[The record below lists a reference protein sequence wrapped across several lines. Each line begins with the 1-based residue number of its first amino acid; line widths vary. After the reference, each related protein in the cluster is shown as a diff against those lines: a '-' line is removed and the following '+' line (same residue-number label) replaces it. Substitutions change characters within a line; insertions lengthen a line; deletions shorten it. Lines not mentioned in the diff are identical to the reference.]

1 VNGTVSGGTVGGLSL
16 IGVASRSGRRASS
29 FTVSGTATVQTT
41 FYPMGWF
48 GEGQSASGTA
58 RILGD
63 VEYAATNK
71 SSNVFYGLVNN
82 DWTGVASVTDVTVA
96 PPYAW
101 RP

>member
-1 VNGTVSGGTVGGLSL
+1 MSGS
-16 IGVASRSGRRASS
+16 
-29 FTVSGTATVQTT
+29 ATVQTT

-48 GEGQSASGTA
+48 GSGQSPSGTA

-63 VEYAATNK
+63 VEYVATNK
-71 SSNVFYGLVNN
+71 SSNTFYGLVSN
-82 DWTGVASVTDVTVA
+82 DWSGVASVTDVTLA